1 MSFKR
6 QPIIA
11 FDGPAGAG
19 KSTVARQVAVELG
32 YRYLDTGAM
41 YRALALE
48 ALRAGVD
55 LRDEQEVLALLNTM
69 VIDVNGDPSTETR
82 VFVHGE
88 EVTDLLR
95 TPEVN
100 ASVSLV
106 AEFLSVR
113 NEMVDRQRQI
123 AREGGVVIDG
133 RDAGTVVVP
142 GAEFK
147 FFLTASLTARALR
160 RQRDLARIGYQMDL
174 AALVED
180 ISRRDHLDSTRV
192 HAPLRKAADAV
203 LIDTSNQDVEAVV
216 AEVMAHCREHVR

>member
-6 QPIIA
+6 RPIIA

-19 KSTVARQVAVELG
+19 KSTVARRVAVELG

-48 ALRAGVD
+48 ALRTGVD
-55 LRDEQEVLALLNTM
+55 LRDEQDVLALLKTM
-69 VIDVNGDPSTETR
+69 EIDVSGDPRVPTR
-82 VFVHGE
+82 VFLGGE
-88 EVTDLLR
+88 EVTGLLR

-113 NEMVDRQRQI
+113 NEMVERQREI
-123 AREGGVVIDG
+123 VREGGVVIDG
-133 RDAGTVVVP
+133 RDVGTVVVP

-180 ISRRDHLDSTRV
+180 ISRRDNLDSTRV